1 MRFTVFII
9 FGIGNVWYRYDKTS
23 FFDDIIN
30 FESYMYILTYTWS
43 EFRGKIDATISTEFF
58 LPILI
63 DFLIAW
69 VDLCHGKCV
78 RIGNRGAINLI
89 MLNHGVLNYENEL

>member
-9 FGIGNVWYRYDKTS
+9 FGIGNVWYYMMKRHFLMTS
-23 FFDDIIN
+23 
-30 FESYMYILTYTWS
+30 SILSCTR
-43 EFRGKIDATISTEFF
+43 ENRHHTEFS

-78 RIGNRGAINLI
+78 RISNRGAINLI